1 MTELSG
7 KRIVMTGATGF
18 IGSHVAKRFLEAGA
32 EVYCLVRPESQKTDC
47 LPVHEHLHRIPAQ
60 MDQAVECVPQI
71 GHADA
76 FLHFAWRGVNRQEI
90 DSPAVQKL
98 NIDGSLRCMEAAGL
112 LGCQVFMDAGSRVEY
127 GITAD
132 GTMEESMECHPV
144 NEYGKAKLAFFEQ
157 AKQLCRELQLTY
169 YHPWSIISTLTR
181 ELPEGKTVSLSA
193 CRHRWNFMD
202 IEDASRAVVELYR
215 YSDSHRGEC
224 HAVNVASE
232 DTRVLRDFVEEIHS
246 LCGGSGNLE
255 YGSFVQAKEGALSIC
270 PVNENL
276 RRLTG
281 GTWKEQISFAEGIRR
296 ML

>member
-32 EVYCLVRPESQKTDC
+32 EVYCLVRLESQKTDC

-144 NEYGKAKLAFFEQ
+144 NEYGKAKWEFYQKAAPLF
-157 AKQLCRELQLTY
+157 LNR
-169 YHPWSIISTLTR
+169 R
-181 ELPEGKTVSLSA
+181 
-193 CRHRWNFMD
+193 
-202 IEDASRAVVELYR
+202 
-215 YSDSHRGEC
+215 
-224 HAVNVASE
+224 
-232 DTRVLRDFVEEIHS
+232 RDYA
-246 LCGGSGNLE
+246 GSC
-255 YGSFVQAKEGALSIC
+255 S
-270 PVNENL
+270 
-276 RRLTG
+276 
-281 GTWKEQISFAEGIRR
+281 
-296 ML
+296 

>member
-32 EVYCLVRPESQKTDC
+32 EVYCLVRLESQKTDC

-157 AKQLCRELQLTY
+157 AKGLC
-169 YHPWSIISTLTR
+169 S
-181 ELPEGKTVSLSA
+181 
-193 CRHRWNFMD
+193 
-202 IEDASRAVVELYR
+202 
-215 YSDSHRGEC
+215 
-224 HAVNVASE
+224 
-232 DTRVLRDFVEEIHS
+232 
-246 LCGGSGNLE
+246 
-255 YGSFVQAKEGALSIC
+255 
-270 PVNENL
+270 
-276 RRLTG
+276 
-281 GTWKEQISFAEGIRR
+281 
-296 ML
+296 